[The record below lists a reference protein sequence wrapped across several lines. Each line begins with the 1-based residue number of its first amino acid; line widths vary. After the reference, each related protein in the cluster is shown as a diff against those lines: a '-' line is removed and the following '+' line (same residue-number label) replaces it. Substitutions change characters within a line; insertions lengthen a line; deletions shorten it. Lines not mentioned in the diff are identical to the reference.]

1 MKKFLS
7 LVLLFVLLALTLFPV
22 CLCDTPDSGD
32 NIIKLTV
39 NGRKTDTL
47 EKYGIAVSVGEGI
60 IRLPLRAIT
69 DAYGM
74 TYEYDESNGSITC
87 SSEDTQV
94 IFTVNSGTIMRDGTE
109 VDIEHSVIM
118 DNGQAIITGEAL
130 STAFDL
136 MVNYNFEKNLATV
149 IKTDPKREED
159 LAQKQE
165 VAENKDKNNGSKTD
179 EVFTVISAMNQGFL
193 STLKLFAITLIGALP
208 LGLIISLC
216 SMSKFLPLKCL
227 TRLLVWIIR
236 GTPLMLQLLII
247 FYIPGMI
254 LAGGSPWPRG
264 EDGRFM
270 AASVAFII
278 NYAFYFSEIFRGG
291 IENVP
296 KGQVEAG
303 QVLGM
308 TKTQIFFNV
317 TLLQMIK
324 RIVPPMS
331 NEIITLVKDT
341 SIARIISMQ
350 EVIWAGYAFL
360 KSSHGYSGLLWP
372 LFFTGVYYLI
382 FNGILTILF
391 GKIEKKLSYF
401 N

>member
-1 MKKFLS
+1 MKKKFFTRNKL
-7 LVLLFVLLALTLFPV
+7 LLFVLLMLIFSVFSVVLAENAENELRLTINGIKV
-22 CLCDTPDSGD
+22 DTA
-32 NIIKLTV
+32 
-39 NGRKTDTL
+39 
-47 EKYGIAVSVGEGI
+47 EKYGTPVILDDDDFFVPLNAVADVYETELEWNNETARIVVGETEAVFTVGSDTALKNGEETAVSRPV
-60 IRLPLRAIT
+60 
-69 DAYGM
+69 YV
-74 TYEYDESNGSITC
+74 SNGTPM
-87 SSEDTQV
+87 V
-94 IFTVNSGTIMRDGTE
+94 SGTTLSETLGLMTSYNAEKGLVTIIKRD
-109 VDIEHSVIM
+109 
-118 DNGQAIITGEAL
+118 A
-130 STAFDL
+130 
-136 MVNYNFEKNLATV
+136 
-149 IKTDPKREED
+149 KREAEIAATD
-159 LAQKQE
+159 SEEKGESKQK
-165 VAENKDKNNGSKTD
+165 GSKLD
-179 EVFTVISAMNQGFL
+179 EIVTVISAMNEGFL
-193 STLKLFAITLIGALP
+193 ATLKLFAITLIGALP
-208 LGLIISLC
+208 LGLVISLC
-216 SMSKFLPLKCL
+216 SMSRFSPLKYL

-247 FYIPGMI
+247 FYIPGKMF
-254 LAGGSPWPRG
+254 GGVSPWPRG
-264 EDGRFM
+264 EEGRFM

-317 TLLQMIK
+317 TLMQMIK

-360 KSSHGYSGLLWP
+360 KRSHGYSGLLWP

-382 FNGILTILF
+382 FNGLLTVLF

>member
-1 MKKFLS
+1 MKKFVS
-7 LVLLFVLLALTLFPV
+7 LLLAFILLAFNLFPI
-22 CLCDTPDSGD
+22 CLCDTPDSV
-32 NIIKLTV
+32 IKLTV

-47 EKYGIAVSVGEGI
+47 EKYGVPVSVEEDGTV
-60 IRLPLRAIT
+60 RLPLRAIT
-69 DAYGM
+69 DAYAM
-74 TYEYDESNGSITC
+74 TIEYDENDGTITC
-87 SSEDTQV
+87 SSEETQV
-94 IFTVNSGTIMRDGTE
+94 VFTSGSTTITRDGSE
-109 VDIEHSVIM
+109 AEIEHPVIIE
-118 DNGQAIITGEAL
+118 NGEAIISGQAL
-130 STAFDL
+130 VTAFDL
-136 MVNYNFEKNLATV
+136 MVNYNTDKNLATV
-149 IKTDPKREED
+149 IKTDPKREAD
-159 LAQKQE
+159 LAEKQQL
-165 VAENKDKNNGSKTD
+165 AQDKGKSKGSKAD
-179 EVFTVISAMNQGFL
+179 EIITVVSAMNKGFV
-193 STLKLFAITLIGALP
+193 STLKLFAITLLGALP
-208 LGLIISLC
+208 LGLLIALC
-216 SMSKFLPLKCL
+216 SMSKFKPLKYF

-247 FYIPGMI
+247 FYIPGM
-254 LAGGSPWPRG
+254 LLTEGSFWPRG
-264 EDGRFM
+264 EEGRFM

-278 NYAFYFSEIFRGG
+278 NYAFYFSEIYRGG

-372 LFFTGVYYLI
+372 LFFTGVYYLL

-391 GKIEKKLSYF
+391 GKLEKKLSYF